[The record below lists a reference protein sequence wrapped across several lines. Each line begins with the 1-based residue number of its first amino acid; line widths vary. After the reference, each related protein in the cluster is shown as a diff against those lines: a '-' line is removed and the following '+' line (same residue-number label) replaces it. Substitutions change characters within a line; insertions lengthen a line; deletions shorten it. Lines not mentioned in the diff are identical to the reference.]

1 MQITTANTPY
11 VGTINFMVNSVCPYP
26 MLDFTSLI
34 HIYQQYY
41 LGESPSYL
49 GESPSY
55 LGESLSY
62 FGEAPSYFGGT
73 PSYLGE
79 TPSYFGE
86 SLSYL
91 GETPSYFGKGRNNLH
106 TYCSLISKKGVR
118 L

>member
-41 LGESPSYL
+41 LGETPSYL
-49 GESPSY
+49 GEASSY
-55 LGESLSY
+55 L
-62 FGEAPSYFGGT
+62 GEAPSYFGGS

-79 TPSYFGE
+79 ALSYFGE
-86 SLSYL
+86 
-91 GETPSYFGKGRNNLH
+91 GRNIYTH
-106 TYCSLISKKGVR
+106 TAPLASKKGAR

>member
-41 LGESPSYL
+41 LGETPSYL
-49 GESPSY
+49 GEASSY
-55 LGESLSY
+55 L
-62 FGEAPSYFGGT
+62 GEAPSYFGGS

-79 TPSYFGE
+79 ALSYFGE
-86 SLSYL
+86 
-91 GETPSYFGKGRNNLH
+91 GRNIYTH
-106 TYCSLISKKGVR
+106 TAPSHQRREQDYKRKYFNHL
-118 L
+118 LM